1 MGLGKET
8 SMETSGQRSN
18 LTKLSETDLPLE
30 ESWQDMRGLDV
41 YDVTNEQI
49 GSVQDLYVDR
59 EARQPRY
66 LVVSAGGFL
75 GLGKKHFLIP
85 VEEVSRDVGEDRVTV
100 TQRREKVV
108 NSPEFDPDVGVPNPD
123 LQRAIKAYYGH
134 G

>member
-1 MGLGKET
+1 
-8 SMETSGQRSN
+8 MESSGQHSN

-41 YDVTNEQI
+41 YDITDEQI

-75 GLGKKHFLIP
+75 GLGKKHFLVP

-100 TQRREKVV
+100 TQPREKVV

-123 LQRAIKAYYGH
+123 LQRAIDAYYSPG
-134 G
+134 